1 MSFVERNKVW
11 LLPLLGLG
19 VVGVVVLNLKT
30 FRGKP
35 APPVPAQAPPAEAPA
50 PSQPPPSIPVP
61 PRPAAGGPTDL
72 WSDLRLLETPAP
84 SLNDLPALL
93 AEAEQ
98 PLKATPAPRPQLDLQ
113 GWVHLP
119 PIPVFPSPAVR
130 PTALTT
136 LPPLDFILRT
146 PEGRWAYFGGR
157 PFAEGQ
163 RPDGHHRIQTIQAR
177 RVVLR
182 SPDGGLR
189 SLTTDLSLAPAALP
203 EAP

>member
-35 APPVPAQAPPAEAPA
+35 TPPAPVQALPAEAPA
-50 PSQPPPSIPVP
+50 PPQPPPPAPVP
-61 PRPAAGGPTDL
+61 PRPAAGGPSDL
-72 WSDLRLLETPAP
+72 WSDLRPLETPAP

-93 AEAEQ
+93 TAAEQ
-98 PLKATPAPRPQLDLQ
+98 PLKATPAPRPQLDPPA
-113 GWVHLP
+113 WMRLP
-119 PIPVFPSPAVR
+119 PVPVFPAPVVR
-130 PTALTT
+130 STAPTAL
-136 LPPLDFILRT
+136 PPLEFILRT

-163 RPDGHHRIQTIQAR
+163 RPDGHHRIQSIQAR

-189 SLTTDLSLAPAALP
+189 SLTTDLSLSSAALP